1 MPTGPQIVMAEFDAA
16 LAELP
21 PERREQL
28 VQLFALVLRNGKGAE
43 ESLTPRMREAL
54 SGLFG
59 CAVRNAFRGMD
70 RMLEIMKAAFWSH
83 APTAAAL
90 LAMIEERNRAG

>member
-1 MPTGPQIVMAEFDAA
+1 MQEFDQA

-28 VQLFALVLRNGKGAE
+28 VQLFALVLRQGKGAE
-43 ESLTPRMREAL
+43 ESLTPRMKDAL
-54 SGLFG
+54 SGLVG
-59 CAVRNAFRGMD
+59 CALRNAFRGQAGVG
-70 RMLEIMKAAFWSH
+70 RILKAAFISH

-90 LAMIEERNRAG
+90 LAQIEARQHAP